1 MKSIKIK
8 LIVYFGI
15 LILLSSLA
23 IGTLAYFSGTGG
35 MKDLQSQMLIEKLEG
50 DIASANNYLEV
61 FHGDVSL
68 ENESLYDSNNREIQG
83 DYKMVDAILE
93 DLGDVATIFVK
104 IGDDFQSISSN
115 VVLDDGQRAVGTF
128 LGTDSAAYG
137 PIMNGETYLGEADIL
152 GTEYFTAYQPLEDSS
167 GEVIALLFVGV
178 SRTASNDA
186 IVSHSGELIKSIV
199 LITLISIVV
208 SLVFVLLVGRA
219 ISNPIIFLSGEI
231 ERLAN
236 YDLTKSEDNM
246 VENMAK
252 KKDEVGNIA
261 ASVSNLQNN
270 LGGLVKE
277 VLHTS
282 HQVASSSEELS
293 ATSEESSVASMEVAK
308 AIEEIAKGASEQAI
322 DTEDATNK
330 SMEIGKLMDQNELYV
345 SELNQAGLDIDTRKE
360 EGFYILNELVKT
372 TKESE
377 VATSRI
383 FDVIN
388 TTKENAEK
396 IEEASTMIQGISD
409 QTNLLALNASIEA
422 ARAGEAGKG
431 FAVVASEIRN
441 LAEQSNIFT
450 DEIKVIIQELKNAT
464 DESVSTIKEVGNVLA
479 EQSKGV
485 YETKERFNKI
495 AFSIDTIKNSS
506 RTINNSE
513 KEIGS
518 KMDELLDIIQSL
530 SAIAQENA
538 ANTEESSA
546 SIEEQT
552 AGMEEIANSSEQLA
566 YLAESL
572 SSLVDKFNI

>member
-1 MKSIKIK
+1 MKSIKFK

-23 IGTLAYFSGTGG
+23 IGTLAYLSGTNG
-35 MKDLQSQMLIEKLEG
+35 MEDLQRQMLIEKLEG

-61 FHGDVSL
+61 FHGDISL
-68 ENESLYDSNNREIQG
+68 RNGSLYDSNNREIQG
-83 DYKMVDAILE
+83 NYQMVDAILE

-104 IGDDFQSISSN
+104 EGDDFQSISSN
-115 VVLDDGQRAVGTF
+115 VVLDDGERAVGTF

-137 PIMNGETYLGEADIL
+137 PVMNGETYLGEADIL

-167 GEVIALLFVGV
+167 AQVVALLFVGV
-178 SRTASNDA
+178 SRTTSDLA
-186 IVSHSGELIKSIV
+186 IASHSAGLIKSIL
-199 LITLISIVV
+199 LITLIAIVI
-208 SLVFVLLVGRA
+208 SLGFVLLIGRG
-219 ISNPIIFLSGEI
+219 ITNPIIYLSTEI

-236 YDLTKSEDNM
+236 YDLTKSEDNK
-246 VENMAK
+246 VEDIAK
-252 KKDEVGNIA
+252 KEDEVGNIA
-261 ASVSNLQNN
+261 ASVLNLKNN

-277 VLHTS
+277 VLDTS
-282 HQVASSSEELS
+282 NQVASSSEELS
-293 ATSEESSVASMEVAK
+293 ATSQESSAASMEVAK

-322 DTEDATNK
+322 DTEDATTK
-330 SMEIGKLMDQNELYV
+330 SMEIGKLMEQNELYV
-345 SELNQAGLDIDTRKE
+345 SDLNEAGLDINKRKE
-360 EGFYILNELVKT
+360 EGFHILNQLVKT

-377 VATSRI
+377 LATSRI
-383 FDVIN
+383 FEVIN

-396 IEEASTMIQGISD
+396 IEEASSMIEGISD

-450 DEIKVIIQELKNAT
+450 DEIKEIIEELKSAT

-495 AFSIDTIKNSS
+495 AFSIDTIQKSS
-506 RTINNSE
+506 RTISDSE
-513 KEIGS
+513 REIAS

-530 SAIAQENA
+530 SAIAEENA

-566 YLAESL
+566 YLAERL
-572 SSLVDKFNI
+572 SSLVDNFNI